1 MSYFDFHVYFRW
13 EIQEMKERQ
22 VLMAIESVAES
33 FYGKTKD
40 KEWLKV
46 AIWAEKRLNALNKFI
61 RGKNEA

>member
-1 MSYFDFHVYFRW
+1 MSYFNIHVYFRW

-33 FYGKTKD
+33 FYSKTKD

-46 AIWAEKRLNALNKFI
+46 AIWAEKRLDSIRKGRDVPENA
-61 RGKNEA
+61 